1 MSATMSG
8 RLDQMASAT
17 SEMLWRVQSSV
28 SGAEPSSQ
36 SVMRASS
43 AFVMVLAIGLGDAA
57 SMGGVWHRRREIQVR
72 KWVGR

>member
-1 MSATMSG
+1 
-8 RLDQMASAT
+8 
-17 SEMLWRVQSSV
+17 
-28 SGAEPSSQ
+28 
-36 SVMRASS
+36 VMRASS